1 MEVVETSGLIS
12 IHETGTITNYLELIR
27 EYHGSLN
34 QLRAILDSKSD
45 IIDKLR
51 EEIKILKEEKH
62 KEIPN
67 KSNIAIKS
75 TIFDRTFNG
84 FTLFPILCAT
94 FNIILI
100 NHIF

>member
-62 KEIPN
+62 KEIT
-67 KSNIAIKS
+67 KVI
-75 TIFDRTFNG
+75 
-84 FTLFPILCAT
+84 
-94 FNIILI
+94 
-100 NHIF
+100 

>member
-12 IHETGTITNYLELIR
+12 IHETGTITNYIELIR

-51 EEIKILKEEKH
+51 EEIKILKEGFWELMASRLAH
-62 KEIPN
+62 NLFHSIP
-67 KSNIAIKS
+67 KIYINIRIK
-75 TIFDRTFNG
+75 N
-84 FTLFPILCAT
+84 
-94 FNIILI
+94 
-100 NHIF
+100 